1 MKRASPDLPR
11 AKMRKINIAF
21 DVDGTLRCNCTDN
34 CQDANYNIVALFN
47 ILSGFKNIE
56 LWVWSAGGA
65 DRTRKF
71 AKLYHL
77 PVKQSHCISKLDNRS
92 YDMDIAIDDIQDTA
106 LARINLIV
114 RQK

>member
-21 DVDGTLRCNCTDN
+21 DVDGTLRCNCTDD

-47 ILSGFKNIE
+47 ILSGFKNTE

-65 DRTRKF
+65 DRARKF
-71 AKLYHL
+71 AKLYNL
-77 PVKQSHCISKLDNRS
+77 PVKQSHCTSKLDNRG